1 MRSRAARTSWS
12 DIIGRRDLR
21 RSGWWSRCS
30 AGILFVRPGL
40 SLGESRQRLKHLG
53 VPMGAKVA
61 GKAGE
66 RLLLVDE
73 TQADRQTIEVYEL
86 ATRKV
91 RIGRVPLLFRA
102 LAAQKALLPCWNALR
117 PAIRVR
123 AFEEA
128 ADDLRIRAARA
139 AVELGCPLIE
149 TQLEW
154 AGYDVDQIDEIRG
167 QVDIF
172 HYVDTKLLMMVATL
186 AQAMEGGVG
195 GVKKGARAEQRLPRG
210 VPQDMDSI
218 ELVPEDANG
227 NLGKSFRSI
236 RAHLGLGLVPD
247 DFRALGRWPKYLEL
261 AWADARKR
269 DADGRASTALSE
281 LSSQA
286 DEAARQLP
294 VRVQVSA
301 DALRAAGADPDRV
314 RALVERFRKAMPC
327 LVLDLA
333 LFKVQLDGA
342 EMARESPFPIRWK
355 YISADE
361 YTTVGID
368 EPVKLRKGDPTS
380 LDLLE
385 DAADDVRGTN

>member
-1 MRSRAARTSWS
+1 
-12 DIIGRRDLR
+12 
-21 RSGWWSRCS
+21 
-30 AGILFVRPGL
+30 
-40 SLGESRQRLKHLG
+40 
-53 VPMGAKVA
+53 MGAK
-61 GKAGE
+61 GSGRTGE

-73 TQADRQTIEVYEL
+73 TEADRPTIEVYEL

-102 LAAQKALLPCWNALR
+102 LAAEKALLPCWNALR

-128 ADDLRIRAARA
+128 ADDLRTRAARA
-139 AVELGCPLIE
+139 AVDLGCPLIE

-154 AGYDVDQIDEIRG
+154 AGYDVDEIDEIRG

-172 HYVDTKLLMMVATL
+172 HYVDAKILMMVATL
-186 AQAMEGGVG
+186 AQALEGGVG
-195 GVKKGARAEQRLPRG
+195 GAKKGARAEQRLPRG

-236 RAHLGLGLVPD
+236 RGHLGLGLVPD

-269 DADGRASTALSE
+269 DADARASVALSE

-286 DEAARQLP
+286 DDAARQLP
-294 VRVQVSA
+294 VRVEVSA
-301 DALRAAGADPDRV
+301 GALQDAGADPDRV
-314 RALVERFRKAMPC
+314 RALVERFRKAMPG

-380 LDLLE
+380 LDAPE
-385 DAADDVRGTN
+385 DPADDVRGTS

>member
-1 MRSRAARTSWS
+1 MRAPHISLKTSAWGQGVTATLPRMRSRAARTSWS

-73 TQADRQTIEVYEL
+73 TQADRPTIEVYEM

-154 AGYDVDQIDEIRG
+154 AGCDVDQIDEIRRPG
-167 QVDIF
+167 
-172 HYVDTKLLMMVATL
+172 
-186 AQAMEGGVG
+186 
-195 GVKKGARAEQRLPRG
+195 
-210 VPQDMDSI
+210 
-218 ELVPEDANG
+218 
-227 NLGKSFRSI
+227 
-236 RAHLGLGLVPD
+236 
-247 DFRALGRWPKYLEL
+247 
-261 AWADARKR
+261 
-269 DADGRASTALSE
+269 
-281 LSSQA
+281 
-286 DEAARQLP
+286 
-294 VRVQVSA
+294 
-301 DALRAAGADPDRV
+301 
-314 RALVERFRKAMPC
+314 
-327 LVLDLA
+327 
-333 LFKVQLDGA
+333 
-342 EMARESPFPIRWK
+342 
-355 YISADE
+355 
-361 YTTVGID
+361 
-368 EPVKLRKGDPTS
+368 
-380 LDLLE
+380 
-385 DAADDVRGTN
+385 